1 MAMTDGAGPGPEYE
15 ISLIQPSDFQNT
27 ASMLADAFSD
37 KQGRWCCA
45 LICSRSETINEQM
58 RAFQIYQQQN
68 PAKLQHIAVIRDADG
83 SILGYCALQM
93 QGDLGNCTMP
103 ESTRH
108 TLQPGEVHL
117 EQIGVSEQARGRGIG
132 KKLMAWAHTTARDA
146 GATFISLEVIS
157 VNRAK
162 RLYKCE
168 GYAVTSNPEG
178 DGCITWCFSCSF
190 IWCCMCCRYT
200 AVDYMVKQLK
210 D

>member
-1 MAMTDGAGPGPEYE
+1 MHACTCITGPLSQTCLRPVSGLSQTCFLEVRSCLGPVFEGAEPRRGGGEF
-15 ISLIQPSDFQNT
+15 I
-27 ASMLADAFSD
+27 A
-37 KQGRWCCA
+37 K
-45 LICSRSETINEQM
+45 
-58 RAFQIYQQQN
+58 
-68 PAKLQHIAVIRDADG
+68 PA
-83 SILGYCALQM
+83 
-93 QGDLGNCTMP
+93 
-103 ESTRH
+103 
-108 TLQPGEVHL
+108 GEVHL

-162 RLYKCE
+162 RLYERE
-168 GYAVTSNPEG
+168 GYVVTPNPEG